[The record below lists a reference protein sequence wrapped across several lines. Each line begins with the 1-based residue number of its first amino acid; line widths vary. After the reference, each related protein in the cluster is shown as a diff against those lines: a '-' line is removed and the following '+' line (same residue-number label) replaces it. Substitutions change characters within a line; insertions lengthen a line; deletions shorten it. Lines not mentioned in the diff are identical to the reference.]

1 MRRENW
7 SEAMKADRAS
17 APQITVGR
25 LAAQM
30 DKSESLV
37 YKMLEGE
44 HAPSVNQLVDF
55 ANLTGGHHIMR
66 WLGRQTRHFVVPIPR
81 MESTP
86 EVELP
91 SMLHEF
97 GDMLASVNAAIA
109 DGRISH
115 EEAARVRDE
124 GEQLIAAVY
133 SVILATERRATT
145 IPMRPGTM
153 AEAERTT
160 G

>member
-25 LAAQM
+25 IAAQM

-66 WLGRQTRHFVVPIPR
+66 WLGRQTRHFVVPIPM
-81 MESTP
+81 MEAAP

-91 SMLHEF
+91 GMLNEF
-97 GDMLASVNAAIA
+97 GHVVLAVNDAIT
-109 DGRISH
+109 DGRITPQ
-115 EEAARVRDE
+115 EAARVRDE

-133 SVILATERRATT
+133 AVILATERRATT
-145 IPMRPGTM
+145 IPLRPSTL
-153 AEAERTT
+153 ADAERAS
-160 G
+160 

>member
-1 MRRENW
+1 MRRETW
-7 SEAMKADRAS
+7 SDALKADRAS

-25 LAAQM
+25 IAAQM
-30 DKSESLV
+30 NKSDSLI

-44 HAPSVNQLVDF
+44 HAPSITQVVDF
-55 ANLTGGHHIMR
+55 ADLTGGHHLMR
-66 WLGRQTRHFVVPIPR
+66 WLGRMTRHFVAPIPR

-109 DGRISH
+109 DGRITPQ
-115 EEAARVRDE
+115 EAARVRDE

-133 SVILATERRATT
+133 GVILATERRATT
-145 IPMRPGTM
+145 IPMRPVTM
-153 AEAERTT
+153 AEAERVAQ
-160 G
+160 